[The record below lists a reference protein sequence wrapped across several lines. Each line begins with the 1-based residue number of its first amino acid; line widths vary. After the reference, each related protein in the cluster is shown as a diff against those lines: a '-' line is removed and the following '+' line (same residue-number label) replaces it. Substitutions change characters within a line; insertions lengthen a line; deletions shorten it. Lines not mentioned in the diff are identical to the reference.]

1 MPSWPEPICLGAD
14 LSQADL
20 SMADLRANMKMANL
34 QEADLRA
41 ADLTNANLMGA
52 NLENANLKG
61 ANLNCAIMARA
72 RLNGSIDVMGRRTV
86 VAATT
91 AKTAP
96 AKSNKSWWQIWG

>member
-1 MPSWPEPICLGAD
+1 MS
-14 LSQADL
+14 
-20 SMADLRANMKMANL
+20 DLRANMKSANL

-72 RLNGSIDVMGRRTV
+72 RLNGSIDVAGKRTV
-86 VAATT
+86 VAASVGT

-96 AKSNKSWWQIWG
+96 AKNSKSWWQIWG